1 MSKNWLKL
9 LSLKFKD
16 GSRDFK
22 QIHDDTCVALK
33 IILIFKN
40 LLLPIVKIIYYFLYL
55 ASLTFLTMKIFY
67 KCKKPIN
74 KNNKFIEN
82 FFIKKGLKPL
92 VDLSKKKTFTKSN
105 DPRWTIY
112 SWIRQPL

>member
-16 GSRDFK
+16 GSREFK
-22 QIHDDTCVALK
+22 QIHGDTCVALK

-67 KCKKPIN
+67 KCKN
-74 KNNKFIEN
+74 LS
-82 FFIKKGLKPL
+82 IKIISLL
-92 VDLSKKKTFTKSN
+92 KTFLLKKV
-105 DPRWTIY
+105 
-112 SWIRQPL
+112 